1 MSTTL
6 PPAPPRTPRVESP
19 QDLEALIEEARRR
32 ARRRRAWYGLSAMLA
47 AGATVAGFWG
57 FSNGGGGGT
66 GERGAAARP
75 AARASASPQ
84 QSRPAPASRLVKNGP
99 LAIIA
104 GEQIDVVA
112 PGGRFLKSL
121 PICDAPRCGWL
132 QSVAWSPD
140 GNTLAYGTWSASTW
154 HPQDGLHLFSAA
166 GNKDRRLAGAW
177 GEWND
182 LAWSPDGTKLAYVAG
197 GMLYVL
203 QIAHPKRPTQVRV
216 GGHGLE
222 GSSPSWSPD
231 GRLIAYAR
239 GGARVEADEA
249 PWNYTDVYVARLDG
263 SREHRLARHGL
274 APTWSPDGSRIAYSA
289 RCGVRLVTPS
299 GKDVTPASVWK
310 CAHIGVAGSPVWSPD
325 GRKIAIAGPPGV
337 YVMNVDGNHLKQ
349 VWTGS
354 SARPS
359 WLYAEGT

>member
-6 PPAPPRTPRVESP
+6 PPAPPRRPHVEPP

-57 FSNGGGGGT
+57 FGSGGGDVPA
-66 GERGAAARP
+66 ERGATARP
-75 AARASASPQ
+75 SARAPASPNR
-84 QSRPAPASRLVKNGP
+84 SRPAPAPHLVKNGP

-104 GEQIDVVA
+104 GEQIEVVA

-121 PICDAPRCGWL
+121 PNCDACGGL

-140 GNTLAYGTWSASTW
+140 GKTLAYGTWSASTW
-154 HPQDGLHLFSAA
+154 HPQDGLHLLSTA
-166 GNKDRRLAGAW
+166 GNKDRRLAGSW
-177 GEWND
+177 SEWQD
-182 LAWSPDGTKLAYVAG
+182 LAWSPEGTKLAYVAG

-203 QIAHPKRPTQVRV
+203 QILHPKQPTQIRV

-239 GGARVEADEA
+239 ERGYRKDADEA
-249 PWNYTDVYVARLDG
+249 RWNHTDVYVARPQGDG
-263 SREHRLARHGL
+263 ERRVATHGL
-274 APTWSPDGSRIAYSA
+274 DPAWSPDGSRIAYSA
-289 RCGVRLVTPS
+289 RCGIKLVTPK
-299 GKDVTPASVWK
+299 GKEVTPSSVWK

-325 GRKIAIAGPPGV
+325 GRKIAIGGPSGV
-337 YVMNVDGNHLKQ
+337 YVMNADGSRLKR

-359 WLYAEGT
+359 WQPIAR